1 MFATE
6 EANTMTDRRPRSL
19 GRDGITVMV
28 NHDRALRARE
38 VAQPTKADRER
49 ADAALPALLDQ
60 LAGRRR

>member
-1 MFATE
+1 MIE
-6 EANTMTDRRPRSL
+6 RRPRSL

-38 VAQPTKADRER
+38 IAQPTKADRQR

>member
-1 MFATE
+1 MIE
-6 EANTMTDRRPRSL
+6 RRPRSL

-38 VAQPTKADRER
+38 VEQPTKADRQR

>member
-1 MFATE
+1 MNE
-6 EANTMTDRRPRSL
+6 RRAKNL

-38 VAQPTKADRER
+38 ISQPTQSDRDR
-49 ADAALPALLDQ
+49 AQEALPALLDR